1 MHHATLLA
9 SFSAGAFVSP
19 AARRC
24 GRYNGLMTLKVLL
37 ETGEDGW
44 FIAHVPALRGCV
56 SQGKSR
62 EEALANIK
70 EAVECWLEVA
80 DFFERR

>member
-1 MHHATLLA
+1 
-9 SFSAGAFVSP
+9 
-19 AARRC
+19 
-24 GRYNGLMTLKVLL
+24 MTLKVLL

-70 EAVECWLEVA
+70 EAVEGWLEVA